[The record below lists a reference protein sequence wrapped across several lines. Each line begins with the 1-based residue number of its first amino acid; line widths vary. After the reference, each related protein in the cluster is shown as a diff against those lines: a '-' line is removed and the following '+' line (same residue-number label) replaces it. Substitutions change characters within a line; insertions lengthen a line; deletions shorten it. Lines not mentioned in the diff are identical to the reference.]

1 LLNYLAAFSLAVI
14 LSEVEG
20 IRLVPTPNP
29 TPNLWSRIKIRIRS
43 RRKKP
48 ESLLGDSGF

>member
-20 IRLVPTPNP
+20 IRLVPNPN
-29 TPNLWSRIKIRIRS
+29 PNLWSRIKIRIRS